1 MDTKIKLF
9 ILCLLA
15 SFGLQAQTPAI
26 GFAAKFQITS
36 ATGGDPYNIV
46 GIVSDDL
53 SRFTGSDVQIN
64 DSIYI
69 IDGSDLYVLAVTSI
83 TSVVGPTVTL
93 VANDPLDAGVSIPTG
108 QAAILRPTNN
118 YTLPVY
124 ISGLRD
130 DLRSMIMNRQAQLID
145 EITGGGLSITDFISA
160 GVAVPPSAPAN
171 LNDGETWRNSTTG
184 ELWASDGVKWYPF
197 NYGPKECVDTVTNSL
212 ITVQSGGIISTGSPL
227 VRNSSGV
234 WEHLYNH
241 ATPNLIPD
249 GVVTDVIVGP
259 RAIIQYCGVRKGS
272 GATPNTSYYVDQTA
286 NTGFTT
292 TKPTTNIRPLGKVS
306 SNGDFLVN
314 AGLLFSRDN
323 AVNTDSTF
331 VKLNN
336 SYNNKRITDT
346 IQRTAPLIAPI
357 WDKGGAAYN
366 VAAYGIFPDGTDQ
379 TAKIQTLLDTV
390 YNRGGGTVQFGEG
403 TYRINGLLKPKT
415 NYNGSNIPQTPDMI
429 IKGTAG
435 FQSGNGQKPIGGTI
449 LDMRYQGDTI
459 GCFQFRGTGK
469 VVISDITFLKG
480 TTGLT
485 NTFIHSTL
493 TTLHIHDC
501 AFLGFNAVNR
511 NRAIVLGGNTAF
523 LSSPDTSA
531 EMGFQGYG
539 TVIESNY
546 FNWIS
551 TGVLFQTYANAVVVS
566 NNNFWNGC
574 GGYAAIWFAA
584 KNDTNTGN
592 VVQNNL
598 IEMNNYTY
606 GVYLGALALSNTVSA
621 NNFFD
626 GPGTSINVK
635 SVTPYANTI
644 LEGFN
649 GIGHPYIG
657 SSSVNTR
664 IAMSSGDTSTFST
677 NILLNTG
684 NYLGLR
690 GGYGERIYGAIP
702 DEYGQTRYAD
712 ISGVKN
718 LIWNW
723 NAGSTGHQLV
733 QIQDYQPTKRFTILA
748 TETDEFGEFNS
759 SGNMRIKVKTDGELW
774 MGDNSQRNHLFLSG
788 ILYGGM
794 SSGTIPFK
802 LGLSD
807 KIHWGDAT
815 SPLSGNGAGLTSTT
829 ANILRTID
837 GSVTDARHQAL
848 EFYAT
853 GTGVNQIPVGNTAQ
867 RTSGSR
873 GMIRNNLQTG
883 KFEGVRVG
891 TSYERFFMLED
902 TLGATSGQVL
912 AWNGSA
918 WAPATNTSESTSIGA
933 FNNTGT
939 SNGLSLTGTA
949 LSLHAATISTPGGF
963 NITQQTVYAGTGT
976 KRIVANNGVQ
986 LDVDDELGTKSA
998 GIRYT
1003 ELDAANVMAQ
1013 TTVSSPDADH
1023 GTIVTKVED
1032 GAATLVT
1039 YQEIGSLDD
1048 KRGIYEGGGLYEDVK
1063 SVTAGTYTVLYGDR
1077 NLHLDGTSMVVTL
1090 QVIGTG
1096 AGETKPGRVITFFN
1110 DNATSVTINGGGGQD
1125 IVDASSLTL
1134 IVNTGVTLIASG
1146 SKWIIKD

>member
-1 MDTKIKLF
+1 MKYIFSILFCATLQFGFSQIIKTVG
-9 ILCLLA
+9 I
-15 SFGLQAQTPAI
+15 SYTNGTPTYTPAKAGSALALDTVTWRYYTWNGSTWLSDGYRI
-26 GFAAKFQITS
+26 QTISGCSTPAYTPTKFQSYLVINACTVMQGGPELYFWNGSVWLQINEGQTYTEGTGIDITAGVIS
-36 ATGGDPYNIV
+36 ATGGP
-46 GIVSDDL
+46 
-53 SRFTGSDVQIN
+53 
-64 DSIYI
+64 
-69 IDGSDLYVLAVTSI
+69 
-83 TSVVGPTVTL
+83 
-93 VANDPLDAGVSIPTG
+93 
-108 QAAILRPTNN
+108 
-118 YTLPVY
+118 
-124 ISGLRD
+124 
-130 DLRSMIMNRQAQLID
+130 
-145 EITGGGLSITDFISA
+145 
-160 GVAVPPSAPAN
+160 
-171 LNDGETWRNSTTG
+171 
-184 ELWASDGVKWYPF
+184 
-197 NYGPKECVDTVTNSL
+197 
-212 ITVQSGGIISTGSPL
+212 
-227 VRNSSGV
+227 
-234 WEHLYNH
+234 
-241 ATPNLIPD
+241 
-249 GVVTDVIVGP
+249 
-259 RAIIQYCGVRKGS
+259 
-272 GATPNTSYYVDQTA
+272 
-286 NTGFTT
+286 
-292 TKPTTNIRPLGKVS
+292 
-306 SNGDFLVN
+306 
-314 AGLLFSRDN
+314 
-323 AVNTDSTF
+323 DSTF
-331 VKLNN
+331 QKANL
-336 SYNNKRITDT
+336 SYTNKRITDT
-346 IQRTAPLIAPI
+346 VQRTAPLLSPI

-415 NYNGSNIPQTPDMI
+415 NYNGSNIPQTPDMV

-435 FQSGNGQKPIGGTI
+435 NQSGNGQKPICGTI

-469 VVISDITFLKG
+469 VRISDITFLKG

-574 GGYAAIWFAA
+574 GGYAAIWFAD

-592 VVQNNL
+592 VVENNL
-598 IEMNNYTY
+598 IEMNTYTY
-606 GVYLGALALSNTVSA
+606 GIYIGTNSVSNTIKG

-626 GPGTSINVK
+626 GPSTSINIK
-635 SVTPYANTI
+635 STATTANTI
-644 LEGFN
+644 IEGFN
-649 GIGHPYIG
+649 GVGRPYIG
-657 SSSVNTR
+657 STSVNTR
-664 IAMSSGDTSTFST
+664 IAMSSGDTSLFAT
-677 NILLNTG
+677 NILLNSG

-723 NAGSTGHQLV
+723 NFGSTGHQLV

-853 GTGVNQIPVGNTAQ
+853 GTGTNQLPTGTIAQ
-867 RTSGSR
+867 RPSTPLV
-873 GMIRNNLQTG
+873 GMTRFCTDCTANDASTG
-883 KFEGVRVG
+883 VVE
-891 TSYERFFMLED
+891 TY
-902 TLGATSGQVL
+902 
-912 AWNGSA
+912 NGSTWKNA
-918 WAPATNTSESTSIGA
+918 W
-933 FNNTGT
+933 
-939 SNGLSLTGTA
+939 
-949 LSLHAATISTPGGF
+949 
-963 NITQQTVYAGTGT
+963 
-976 KRIVANNGVQ
+976 
-986 LDVDDELGTKSA
+986 
-998 GIRYT
+998 
-1003 ELDAANVMAQ
+1003 
-1013 TTVSSPDADH
+1013 
-1023 GTIVTKVED
+1023 
-1032 GAATLVT
+1032 
-1039 YQEIGSLDD
+1039 
-1048 KRGIYEGGGLYEDVK
+1048 
-1063 SVTAGTYTVLYGDR
+1063 
-1077 NLHLDGTSMVVTL
+1077 
-1090 QVIGTG
+1090 
-1096 AGETKPGRVITFFN
+1096 
-1110 DNATSVTINGGGGQD
+1110 
-1125 IVDASSLTL
+1125 
-1134 IVNTGVTLIASG
+1134 
-1146 SKWIIKD
+1146 